1 MKKEKILTICT
12 ISLFIIAVAFMI
24 VTICTRFENKLYL
37 LLLLLLL
44 LLFILIGNIL
54 IFVKSSLQKKNQK

>member
-24 VTICTRFENKLYL
+24 VTICTRFENKLY
-37 LLLLLLL
+37 
-44 LLFILIGNIL
+44 
-54 IFVKSSLQKKNQK
+54 

>member
-37 LLLLLLL
+37 LLS

-54 IFVKSSLQKKNQK
+54 IFVKSS

>member
-37 LLLLLLL
+37 LLS